1 MVATA
6 KPQLPSP
13 SNFGWKL
20 ESNKWITIPEVRKCT
35 VGQML
40 MQGQLQLLHS
50 VMQMQLQEMNCPL
63 FFVECQFLHKFLDP
77 SLRHSNY
84 V

>member
-40 MQGQLQLLHS
+40 MQGQ
-50 VMQMQLQEMNCPL
+50 MQLREMNCPL
-63 FFVECQFLHKFLDP
+63 FFVECQFLHKILNP